1 MHSRGRTSFFL
12 SLLTRPSPARFR
24 KLEQIS
30 FVSIRV
36 IRRITFHSTLLFTS
50 KSLGQKPSV
59 LNTSGRGLPSPNQ
72 FDSLKRCLDRDVKTR
87 LRDIGE
93 ARVAITSHTA
103 QRPLSRRREIH
114 HFEIE
119 VNLL

>member
-30 FVSIRV
+30 FVSTRV

-59 LNTSGRGLPSPNQ
+59 LNTSGRVLPSPNQ
-72 FDSLKRCLDRDVKTR
+72 FDSDDRVGQNAVSFFVPQWPST
-87 LRDIGE
+87 GT
-93 ARVAITSHTA
+93 AIV
-103 QRPLSRRREIH
+103 QRRGR
-114 HFEIE
+114 
-119 VNLL
+119 

>member
-30 FVSIRV
+30 FVSTRV

-50 KSLGQKPSV
+50 KRLGRKPSV

-72 FDSLKRCLDRDVKTR
+72 FDSDDILEKSEGWAPAVSTVAKFIHRESTAR
-87 LRDIGE
+87 RDIGLVKVPNR
-93 ARVAITSHTA
+93 AR
-103 QRPLSRRREIH
+103 
-114 HFEIE
+114 
-119 VNLL
+119 